1 MANEL
6 TDSYENSMLNWVL
19 NVGTPTRPS
28 ATYIALFT
36 AVSNSET
43 PSFTE
48 VTNANS
54 YARTSA
60 TFSSASGGATSN
72 SADVT
77 FPTATGSWGTVT
89 HIGVCNSATHN
100 NTDCMFVGALTASK
114 TVDSGD
120 TFKIL
125 AGDLDITLS

>member
-6 TDSYENSMLNWVL
+6 TDTYENRTLDWVL
-19 NVGTPTRPS
+19 NVGSPTRPTG
-28 ATYIALFT
+28 TYIALFT

-43 PSFTE
+43 PAFTE

-54 YARTSA
+54 YARTA
-60 TFSSASGGATSN
+60 VTFSAASSGSTSN

-100 NTDCMFVGALTASK
+100 NTDCMFVGSLSSSK
-114 TVDSGD
+114 AVDNGD

-125 AGDLDITLS
+125 AGALTISMS